1 MRVTQS
7 MLTGDFLRD
16 INKNRN
22 QMGAVQSQLSSG
34 KMVRIPSHDPIAF
47 SRSRIIG
54 ADLEKQEQYQNNV
67 SGGLRQ
73 ARMSQEVLDETLD
86 RLVDVKRIVTQGAT
100 STSNAAARTNMA
112 EEIASIKEI
121 LVSGF
126 NTSYGDRF
134 LFAGTNSGQAPFAED
149 PTAVGG
155 VSDTSNNKALKVQIA
170 DGVQVDISITGS
182 SLRNTSAG
190 DFFGVLDTIEQAL
203 RNNDQGTL
211 NAMLNDVDTVIDH
224 TSVLT
229 SRLGYNINRM
239 EFMFEQYEATK
250 IGLHSDISQLTDTD
264 FAKGFSEMQRL
275 QVSFEAAMAVH
286 SQLIKNTL
294 LNYL

>member
-1 MRVTQS
+1 MRVTQQ
-7 MLTGDFLRD
+7 MLTNDFLRD

-22 QMGAVQSQLSSG
+22 QMGAIQSQLSSG
-34 KMVRIPSHDPIAF
+34 KMVRVPSHDPIAF
-47 SRSRIIG
+47 SRSRVIG
-54 ADLEKQEQYQNNV
+54 ADLEKQEQYQSNV

-86 RLVDVKRIVTQGAT
+86 RLVDIKRIVTQGAT
-100 STSNAAARTNMA
+100 ATSNAASRNNMA

-134 LFAGTNSGQAPFAED
+134 LFGGTNSGQAPFRAD
-149 PTAVGG
+149 PAGPGG
-155 VSDTSNNKALKVQIA
+155 VSDTSNDNPLKVQIA
-170 DGVQVDISITGS
+170 DGVQVSISITGTE
-182 SLRNTSAG
+182 LRNAPSG
-190 DFFGVLDTIEQAL
+190 DIFSMLDNIEQAL

-211 NAMLNDVDTVIDH
+211 NSLLNDVDSSIDH

-264 FAKGFSEMQRL
+264 FAKGFSSMQRL
-275 QVSFEAAMAVH
+275 QTSFEAAMAVH

>member
-1 MRVTQS
+1 MRVTQK
-7 MLTGDFLRD
+7 MLTSDFLRD

-34 KMVRIPSHDPIAF
+34 KMVRMPSHDPIAF
-47 SRSRIIG
+47 SRSRVIG
-54 ADLEKQEQYQNNV
+54 ADLQKQEQYQNNV

-100 STSNAAARTNMA
+100 ATSNAAARTNMA

-121 LVSGF
+121 LISGF
-126 NTSYGDRF
+126 NTSYGDRY
-134 LFAGTNSGQAPFAED
+134 LFGGTNSGQPPFSADPAAP
-149 PTAVGG
+149 GG
-155 VSDTSNNKALKVQIA
+155 VADTSNNNQLKVQIA
-170 DGVQVDISITGS
+170 DGVQVGISVTGS
-182 SLRNTSAG
+182 ELRDTPSG
-190 DFFGVLDTIEQAL
+190 DFFSILDNIETAL
-203 RNNDQGTL
+203 RNNDQDAL
-211 NAMLNDVDTVIDH
+211 NSLITDVDSSIDH

-264 FAKGFSEMQRL
+264 FAKGFSDLQRI
-275 QVSFEAAMAVH
+275 QTTFEAAMAVH